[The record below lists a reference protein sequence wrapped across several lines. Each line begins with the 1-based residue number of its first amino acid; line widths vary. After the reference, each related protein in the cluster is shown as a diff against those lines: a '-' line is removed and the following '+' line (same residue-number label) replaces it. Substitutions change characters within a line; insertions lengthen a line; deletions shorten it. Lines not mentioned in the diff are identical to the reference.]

1 MKVVIGLIFIGMILM
16 VFLGWVIKMGRFGF
30 MMIGMTI
37 CVPAFMGC
45 VLNLKGEQRLWAVA
59 PAVAFFIL
67 VFFFYDGWNK
77 LMKK

>member
-1 MKVVIGLIFIGMILM
+1 MKIVFGFIFIGMIVLI
-16 VFLGWVIKMGRFGF
+16 FLQWVLKLGRFGL

-37 CVPAFMGC
+37 SVPAFMGC
-45 VLNLKGEQRLWAVA
+45 VLNLQGQQRLWAIA
-59 PAVAFFIL
+59 PAVAFFVL